1 MSLNSTSQ
9 VGTALY
15 AGIDA
20 SVEARVSNIVE
31 ASAQSIAVLSEGAI
45 VMTQPQR
52 DALAATIREQL
63 YQKIYDSE
71 LARINAVLD
80 APNNTVAA

>member
-20 SVEARVSNIVE
+20 SVEARVSSIVD
-31 ASAQSIAVLSEGAI
+31 ARAQSIAVLSEGAI
-45 VMTQPQR
+45 VMTQAQR
-52 DALAATIREQL
+52 DALAVTIREQL
-63 YQKIYDSE
+63 YQKIYDIE

-80 APNNTVAA
+80 APTQSVNA